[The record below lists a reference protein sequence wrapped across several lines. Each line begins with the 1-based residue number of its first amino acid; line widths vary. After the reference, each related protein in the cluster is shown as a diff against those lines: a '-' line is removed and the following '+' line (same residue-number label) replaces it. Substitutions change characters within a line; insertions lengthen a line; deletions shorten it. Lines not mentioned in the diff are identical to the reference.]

1 MATTSAS
8 LNKLTKP
15 FVALVMLASVSFGA
29 YGLSRATESS
39 IKNPQDAVFKI
50 VTSWQDLDSYCPTSC
65 EWDLMQRMVQVTLP
79 AGNYMISGGGLVF
92 NNSGSTAT
100 TDCRFDAEGGTVYR
114 AYGQVRLGDYEQ
126 GVLTIHSYAK
136 LTDDFTT
143 LKLEC
148 GVINIGASVDILD
161 ASISAIRVDSLRS
174 TEITR
179 PG

>member
-1 MATTSAS
+1 MAITSAS

-15 FVALVMLASVSFGA
+15 FVALVVLTSVSFGA
-29 YGLSRATESS
+29 FGLGRATESS

-50 VTSWQDLDSYCPTSC
+50 VTSWQSIDSYCPVAC
-65 EWDLMQRMVQVTLP
+65 DWDLMQRMVQVTLP
-79 AGNYMISGGGLVF
+79 AGNYMISGGGLVL
-92 NNSGSTAT
+92 NSSGSVAR
-100 TDCRFDAEGGTVYR
+100 TDCRFVAGSGTVYR
-114 AYGQVRLGDYEQ
+114 AFGQVGLGDGEQ
-126 GVLTIHSYAK
+126 GMLTIHSYAK

-148 GVINIGASVDILD
+148 GVVDNAASVAFLD

-174 TEITR
+174 AEISR